1 MSAVISQKSRGPR
14 WQEVLNVAIAC
25 FHDKGYEGTSLQDL
39 ADQVGMQKG
48 SLYHYIDSKED
59 LLYEVINKA
68 HQVAIEL
75 IDETT
80 SHTDLEPL
88 QKIDFLVRR
97 MITRSIEIH
106 PLASIFYTDVRHL
119 QPDRRREIYKTRVT
133 FEQMYC
139 DLIEHAQVA
148 GQISTNAPAMLL
160 TQISLASINSLQAWY
175 NPAHSIFEPKI
186 AADACVDLLINGLFL
201 STPVISS
208 SIA

>member
-1 MSAVISQKSRGPR
+1 MSTVISQKSRGPR
-14 WQEVLNVAIAC
+14 WQQVLDVAIAC
-25 FHDKGYEGTSLQDL
+25 FHDKGYEGTSLQEL

-48 SLYHYIDSKED
+48 SIYHYIHSKED

-88 QKIDFLVRR
+88 QKIEILVRS
-97 MITRSIEIH
+97 MITRSIEMY

-119 QPDRRREIYKTRVT
+119 HLDRRREIYKTRVI

-148 GQISTNAPAMLL
+148 GQIRTNAPAMLL
-160 TQISLASINSLQAWY
+160 TQVSLASINSLQAWY
-175 NPAHSIFEPKI
+175 NPSHSIFEPMI
-186 AADACVDLLINGLFL
+186 TADTCV
-201 STPVISS
+201 
-208 SIA
+208 